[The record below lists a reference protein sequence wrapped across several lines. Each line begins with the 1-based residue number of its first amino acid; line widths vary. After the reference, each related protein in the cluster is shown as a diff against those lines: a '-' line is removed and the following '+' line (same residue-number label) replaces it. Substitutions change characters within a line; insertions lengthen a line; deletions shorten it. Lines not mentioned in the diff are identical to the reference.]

1 MKKILVV
8 LILMFTFVISNAQ
21 PDTINKDNVY
31 IVLEQFMFYNNINDA
46 AIDTSLVK
54 DTVLV
59 QLDTEQILICDFT
72 YTFDLNNNTI
82 FKLSPIGIVSK
93 QYKNI
98 KRLKYKYYT
107 DVEFA
112 SMLNL
117 KIKEKLCQLRKD
129 LITGNINKP
138 LGNKKSLSAAY
149 DFTVL
154 NDKINSLHSVNENLT
169 IEINTLTTQIL
180 VLDQE
185 ISKQDSKIVI
195 LKKQTN
201 EKVNNVDSYRYDELE
216 QFFTERYRQYFD
228 SIKKT
233 NSTTSN

>member
-1 MKKILVV
+1 MSSKERFLYFAIVFFGVYYLVN
-8 LILMFTFVISNAQ
+8 MYSSNEEEYV
-21 PDTINKDNVY
+21 T
-31 IVLEQFMFYNNINDA
+31 EYNN
-46 AIDTSLVK
+46 
-54 DTVLV
+54 
-59 QLDTEQILICDFT
+59 
-72 YTFDLNNNTI
+72 
-82 FKLSPIGIVSK
+82 
-93 QYKNI
+93 
-98 KRLKYKYYT
+98 
-107 DVEFA
+107 
-112 SMLNL
+112 
-117 KIKEKLCQLRKD
+117 KIE
-129 LITGNINKP
+129 
-138 LGNKKSLSAAY
+138 A
-149 DFTVL
+149 L

-201 EKVNNVDSYRYDELE
+201 EKVNNVGSYRYDELE